1 MVHSLKTPISAAEIV
16 VTCDGVPG
24 TARKV
29 RQSQNI
35 SGLSESIMD
44 KIPRIPHI
52 S

>member
-16 VTCDGVPG
+16 VTCGGVPG
-24 TARKV
+24 IARKV
-29 RQSQNI
+29 RQNI